1 MSRLYIFFLVFTSA
15 IVVGQE
21 TESKKMSFGIKA
33 GTNLSKYQ
41 WEFEMPDDQSNLYKF
56 KNTIGVY
63 VGGFAEITVSEY
75 LEFRP
80 EVLFSLQ
87 GSSIDIRFSRLNIF
101 DEGDTLFLQDIQG
114 ESLRETSLL
123 VPLTLKWNA
132 SELFYLKAGPQIS
145 YRLDLD
151 SNFLNEPN
159 DSFTRFPN
167 NDKFGVQINVGAGY
181 NLTEMLAIEA
191 GYFFGLNYQDNLKIS
206 VFQLGI
212 AYRL

>member
-1 MSRLYIFFLVFTSA
+1 MSKLFIFLLVFTSA

-21 TESKKMSFGIKA
+21 TESKLSFGIKG

-63 VGGFAEITVSEY
+63 VGGFAEITLSES

-101 DEGDTLFLQDIQG
+101 DEGDTLLLQDIQG

-123 VPLTLKWNA
+123 VPLILKWNA

-145 YRLDLD
+145 YRLNLNSD
-151 SNFLNEPN
+151 FLNEPN
-159 DSFTRFPN
+159 DSFTRFTN
-167 NDKFGVQINVGAGY
+167 NDKFGIQINLGAGY
-181 NLTEMLAIEA
+181 NLTEMLAVEA

-206 VFQLGI
+206 AFQLGI